1 MPLELNL
8 TDADRADEGFKEYP
22 GSCIA
27 QRALIVSAGRIPMRV
42 AHLMG
47 MRILHRESD
56 FVDNPFFCDDRIV
69 YSYDNEHVKIGSR
82 GVLKPYGE
90 HGGLVNGAME
100 FSEEHYQQLSWRA
113 LKKSELALGRML
125 SQIEAKAM
133 PVWFELSQRNQ
144 QLLDAAVSVTYEYGN
159 FESAMGIYLDSEPR
173 EHAWMRA
180 AYVGRLVGRSRF
192 CGWFG
197 LDDGDGRLVG
207 LAPEALLRLERR
219 LRDEKGIKVD
229 FVRALEI
236 EMTNGIRAL
245 KQQGAYQK
253 PLVGP
258 DGRSAE
264 VSLEEPDIVH
274 YRDNDV
280 FLSFEK
286 AIETL
291 PEEEKKRRREAFKLS
306 LGGVH
311 E

>member
-113 LKKSELALGRML
+113 LKKSELALGRRL

-159 FESAMGIYLDSEPR
+159 FESAMGIYLDSERR

-180 AYVGRLVGRSRF
+180 ACVGGLEGRAQLAGRYGLGGVGRLVGA
-192 CGWFG
+192 
-197 LDDGDGRLVG
+197 
-207 LAPEALLRLERR
+207 APEALERLEKR

-229 FVRALEI
+229 FVGAL
-236 EMTNGIRAL
+236 G
-245 KQQGAYQK
+245 
-253 PLVGP
+253 
-258 DGRSAE
+258 
-264 VSLEEPDIVH
+264 
-274 YRDNDV
+274 
-280 FLSFEK
+280 
-286 AIETL
+286 ET
-291 PEEEKKRRREAFKLS
+291 PSTFVNEGDARRN
-306 LGGVH
+306 
-311 E
+311 